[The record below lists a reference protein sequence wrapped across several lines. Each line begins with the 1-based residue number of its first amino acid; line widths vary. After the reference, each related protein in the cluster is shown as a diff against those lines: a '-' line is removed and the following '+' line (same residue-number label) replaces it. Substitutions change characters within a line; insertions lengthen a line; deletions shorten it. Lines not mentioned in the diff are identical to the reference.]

1 MPSRAASC
9 EPRPS
14 PSGFGI
20 GRPVEVRVAAG
31 STHAPEERYHVLET
45 GCNKIQRWQPYH
57 SSRQHSALISY
68 LISQDGGLELSGVPS
83 TKGKREDGPCSSPLF
98 LLSPGPA
105 TDLQEASPVQTSPEE
120 RRGASS
126 CPRVPA
132 HLPGA
137 LWWLQGSEGYVDFGP
152 CYRCG
157 SIQRLLGYISP
168 LVPLLLAST
177 NLSYIK
183 ELEVLQTRR
192 AIRMAAPRARL
203 QRTKTRAPRKPKGP
217 RFPKRLKAIT
227 DA

>member
-1 MPSRAASC
+1 MCLVFGSLIASKVKQIVSWASRGSNRSRLFAAISSPALSKAPH
-9 EPRPS
+9 PRAKHLATSAQPHMS
-14 PSGFGI
+14 ATVVIASKTCPGI
-20 GRPVEVRVAAG
+20 ATWR
-31 STHAPEERYHVLET
+31 
-45 GCNKIQRWQPYH
+45 
-57 SSRQHSALISY
+57 
-68 LISQDGGLELSGVPS
+68 
-83 TKGKREDGPCSSPLF
+83 SPLF

-203 QRTKTRAPRKPKGP
+203 QRTKTRAQGNQRARGFPRGSRP
-217 RFPKRLKAIT
+217 
-227 DA
+227 